1 MKEPPWSQNVLRA
14 MVTFVALIR
23 KTARPSLVPPY
34 AARALQKL
42 FFAWRINI
50 ATACEMDR
58 NGKVKMGKPFF
69 LPVLNWGKNS
79 RIKEKM
85 KKTGEE
91 LPSFTT
97 PQRAPV
103 RSELSPNIYRHA
115 LIVHGAERTVER
127 ERERASREFGK

>member
-14 MVTFVALIR
+14 MGTFVALIR

-58 NGKVKMGKPFF
+58 NGKVKMGKLLFF
-69 LPVLNWGKNS
+69 LPVLKLGKELQNKRKNEKNWVRAAELHDSTKSSGTLGAVAKHLSS
-79 RIKEKM
+79 R
-85 KKTGEE
+85 
-91 LPSFTT
+91 LD
-97 PQRAPV
+97 
-103 RSELSPNIYRHA
+103 RSRC
-115 LIVHGAERTVER
+115 
-127 ERERASREFGK
+127 

>member
-14 MVTFVALIR
+14 MGSFVALIR

-42 FFAWRINI
+42 FFASRINI

-85 KKTGEE
+85 KKTG
-91 LPSFTT
+91 
-97 PQRAPV
+97 
-103 RSELSPNIYRHA
+103 
-115 LIVHGAERTVER
+115 
-127 ERERASREFGK
+127 